1 MVALFILLFLSS
13 GFPQTDINAGIS
25 IGPEGLK
32 SFYFSISDYYHVP
45 EQKVEVLG
53 ERKIPEEELSVV
65 FYIAGIAG
73 EKPEAII
80 RLRLG
85 GSSWYDISIKYG
97 IYANMYYVPL
107 KSNPGPPYGKAYG
120 YFKNKPRKEW
130 KNINF
135 TDEDIINLVNLRFI
149 SDYYGYDPTQIV
161 KMRNEGKGFVAI
173 NNIVRS
179 DKKGNKNR
187 SKGKGQSNKKNN

>member
-85 GSSWYDISIKYG
+85 GSS
-97 IYANMYYVPL
+97 
-107 KSNPGPPYGKAYG
+107 
-120 YFKNKPRKEW
+120 
-130 KNINF
+130 
-135 TDEDIINLVNLRFI
+135 
-149 SDYYGYDPTQIV
+149 
-161 KMRNEGKGFVAI
+161 
-173 NNIVRS
+173 
-179 DKKGNKNR
+179 
-187 SKGKGQSNKKNN
+187 

>member
-1 MVALFILLFLSS
+1 
-13 GFPQTDINAGIS
+13 
-25 IGPEGLK
+25 
-32 SFYFSISDYYHVP
+32 
-45 EQKVEVLG
+45 
-53 ERKIPEEELSVV
+53 
-65 FYIAGIAG
+65 
-73 EKPEAII
+73 
-80 RLRLG
+80 
-85 GSSWYDISIKYG
+85 
-97 IYANMYYVPL
+97 MYYVPL

-179 DKKGNKNR
+179 DKKG
-187 SKGKGQSNKKNN
+187 KGQSNKKNS

>member
-1 MVALFILLFLSS
+1 
-13 GFPQTDINAGIS
+13 
-25 IGPEGLK
+25 
-32 SFYFSISDYYHVP
+32 
-45 EQKVEVLG
+45 
-53 ERKIPEEELSVV
+53 
-65 FYIAGIAG
+65 
-73 EKPEAII
+73 
-80 RLRLG
+80 
-85 GSSWYDISIKYG
+85 
-97 IYANMYYVPL
+97 MYYVPL

>member
-1 MVALFILLFLSS
+1 
-13 GFPQTDINAGIS
+13 
-25 IGPEGLK
+25 
-32 SFYFSISDYYHVP
+32 
-45 EQKVEVLG
+45 
-53 ERKIPEEELSVV
+53 
-65 FYIAGIAG
+65 
-73 EKPEAII
+73 
-80 RLRLG
+80 
-85 GSSWYDISIKYG
+85 
-97 IYANMYYVPL
+97 MYYVPL

-179 DKKGNKNR
+179 NKKGNKNR
-187 SKGKGQSNKKNN
+187 SKGKGQSNK

>member
-32 SFYFSISDYYHVP
+32 SFYYHVP

-179 DKKGNKNR
+179 NKKGNKNR